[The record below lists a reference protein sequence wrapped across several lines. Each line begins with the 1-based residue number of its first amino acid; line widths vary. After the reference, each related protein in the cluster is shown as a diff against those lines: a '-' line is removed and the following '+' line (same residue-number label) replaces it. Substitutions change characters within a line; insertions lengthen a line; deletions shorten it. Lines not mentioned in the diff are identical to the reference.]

1 MYHDT
6 FLSAEGFRFFGVSLS
21 FPLIVV
27 GAEESRT
34 FLSLV
39 EPSPTGGAV
48 EGGGG
53 GRATV
58 PAVTFLTCRLFLST
72 LECYNA

>member
-39 EPSPTGGAV
+39 EPSPTVGAV
-48 EGGGG
+48 EGGGGG

-72 LECYNA
+72 FEC